1 MSRAFVV
8 LGITVLGT
16 VATIAYV
23 HYDQEREIARM
34 RKSVFADAIREQE
47 RRRALAAEQMT
58 AGGGND
64 GDKSAS
70 SITNSSSSRDKA
82 LH

>member
-16 VATIAYV
+16 AATIAYV

-47 RRRALAAEQMT
+47 RRRALAAGQMT
-58 AGGGND
+58 TGEKAD
-64 GDKSAS
+64 DKSSSSTTKSSS
-70 SITNSSSSRDKA
+70 SITNSSS
-82 LH
+82 